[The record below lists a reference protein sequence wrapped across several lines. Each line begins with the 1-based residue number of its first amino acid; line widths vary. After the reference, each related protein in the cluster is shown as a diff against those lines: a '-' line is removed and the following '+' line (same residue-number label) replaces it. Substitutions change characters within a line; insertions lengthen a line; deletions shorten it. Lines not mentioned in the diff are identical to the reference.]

1 MQNTPLKSFAL
12 TLANQMIAE
21 RFQRDYGITTWAE
34 YLDHLD
40 RRTTA
45 HLPDHMAERVIR
57 TAGQQRRDA
66 KLTIEDGLVII
77 AVPMNNPRTGE
88 TVWAEL
94 FLSTW
99 LNVIECGADG
109 SWLYNLKGAA
119 QEKGQVRTHV
129 PMSGGEK
136 MTLTTIAR
144 VIGNAKKGQQ
154 ARMVDR
160 NPMNLRS
167 ANVAVVGH
175 PKTCDDVATKAKTD
189 TRAKAREKLALR
201 ASLAK
206 RGSDDAA

>member
-1 MQNTPLKSFAL
+1 MQNTPVKSFAL

-21 RFQRDYGITTWAE
+21 RFQRDYGITTLAE

-40 RRTTA
+40 QRTTA
-45 HLPDHMAERVIR
+45 HLPEHMAERVIR
-57 TAGQQRRDA
+57 TAGQQRRNA
-66 KLTIEDGLVII
+66 KLTIEDGVVII
-77 AVPMNNPRTGE
+77 AVPMNNPRTDE
-88 TVWAEL
+88 TVSAEL

-109 SWLYNLKGAA
+109 SWLYNLKGDA
-119 QEKGQVRTHV
+119 QEKGQVRTSV

-160 NPMNLRS
+160 DPMNLRS
-167 ANVAVVGH
+167 GNVSVVRN
-175 PKTCDDVATKAKTD
+175 PKTCDDAADKAKTD
-189 TRAKAREKLALR
+189 TRAKAREKQALR
-201 ASLAK
+201 ASQAK
-206 RGSDDAA
+206 RDRER